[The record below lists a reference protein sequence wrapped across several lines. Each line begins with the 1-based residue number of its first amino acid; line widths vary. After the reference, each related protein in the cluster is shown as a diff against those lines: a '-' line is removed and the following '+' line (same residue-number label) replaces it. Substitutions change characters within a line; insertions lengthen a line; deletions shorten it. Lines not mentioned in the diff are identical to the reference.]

1 MGSFHK
7 TSVWKINFK
16 WRFLCR
22 IKQRSWWDWA
32 AENFG
37 PISAYLNTLNDD
49 NILGWINH
57 HQMTSYQVLNLL
69 KILGRLFIISK
80 MLLDNG
86 SIDPFWAE
94 DLFNW
99 SDNLLRAYL
108 IPYVVRNSVRTY
120 LARSM
125 VRKWPALKWFLVI
138 IFHSCNIWHKDI
150 VLWTNLFNMILQ
162 QGSYLTKYM
171 RYLNVTY

>member
-1 MGSFHK
+1 MLYPTLLGYVFDFSSLLTLHGNNFNSRTVFWRSESFSGLWIWAI
-7 TSVWKINFK
+7 SVKHPFKKLNFK
-16 WRFLCR
+16 WRFSCR

-37 PISAYLNTLNDD
+37 PISAYLNMLNDD

-108 IPYVVRNSVRTY
+108 IPSVVRNSVRTY

-125 VRKWPALKWFLVI
+125 VRK
-138 IFHSCNIWHKDI
+138 
-150 VLWTNLFNMILQ
+150 
-162 QGSYLTKYM
+162 
-171 RYLNVTY
+171 